1 MALKASVKDIEGD
14 ALSTRVDLARVAV
27 RRSMAS
33 RSAHLVRL
41 RDEPRRAFE
50 T

>member
-1 MALKASVKDIEGD
+1 MKASVKDIEGD

-41 RDEPRRAFE
+41 LDEPRRAFE